1 MKMTLP
7 IHALY
12 ILEQLKHF
20 GYEAFV
26 VGGFVRDHLLGLESN
41 DIDVSTNASPDQIL
55 AVFEAFPH
63 SEIGK
68 DHGTIGVKI
77 DESWIEIT
85 TYRVDLDYHHHRK
98 PKGVIFTQD
107 LKEDVLRRDFTI
119 NALAMDDQGQVLDF
133 VGGLN
138 DLESRTIRSV
148 GQAHER
154 FKEDALRIL
163 RALRFAARLDFKIES
178 LTQAALFEDKT
189 LLKEL
194 ASERILDELT
204 KLLESPK
211 VNRIFQENIE
221 VIREVLPEV
230 VSSHH
235 LDRLDFVGPHLRW
248 IILFENRSVD
258 ELMFRLKALKTSNAF
273 KKSLK
278 SSLLCIQQGTFEDE
292 VECKLRLLSYDYE
305 AVLNSVA
312 YFMDV
317 LEMSNADQMA
327 KQLQRVV
334 DSKAC
339 YRLQDLAIDGQDCMR
354 LGFRGESIKTCLENV
369 LNEVIHNRIQNDS
382 LDILNYIKSQLS

>member
-12 ILEQLKHF
+12 VLEQLKHF

-41 DIDVSTNASPDQIL
+41 DIDVSTNASPDQVL

-77 DESWIEIT
+77 EGFWIEIT

-98 PKGVIFTQD
+98 PKRVIFTQN

-133 VGGLN
+133 VGGLH

-178 LTQAALFEDKT
+178 QTQAALFEDKA

-204 KLLESPK
+204 KFLEAPK
-211 VNRIFQENIE
+211 VSRIFQENIE

-235 LDRLDFVGPHLRW
+235 LERLDFVGPRLRW
-248 IILFENRSVD
+248 IILFENKSVD
-258 ELMFRLKALKTSNAF
+258 ELMVRLKALKTSNAF

-278 SSLLCIQQGTFEDE
+278 SSLLCIQEGTFEDE

-305 AVLNSVA
+305 ALHTSVA

-317 LEMSNADQMA
+317 LEVPNADQMA
-327 KQLQRVV
+327 EVLQRVV

-339 YRLQDLAIDGQDCMR
+339 YRLQDLAINGQDCMR
-354 LGFRGESIKTCLENV
+354 LGFQGESIKTCLEKV
-369 LNEVIHNRIQNDS
+369 LHEVIHNRIQNDS
-382 LDILNYIKSQLS
+382 LAILNYIKSQLS